1 MRQSDVDAL
10 DEFLRLTTQLESLNL
25 QIFGRERKDRRFGVE
40 GLSISTIDK
49 STIVFRKGTTQRL
62 RQLRSFTLLDDT
74 TVSAGGVWP
83 VLSHFLG
90 ESLQNLDLYVEH
102 LNPDQLHQIAKSWPC
117 LTEFIL
123 DGQGG
128 ASYTDISRFIE
139 SAKPPLIRLE
149 LHFSGLPES
158 DTDPA
163 SVVFESLL
171 HYGKDIEVL
180 HFSTAYGL
188 SRADLRVLAH
198 PECLPHLRELSIG
211 RFDYE
216 RTDMQRVAKA
226 HPCEKMIVAVLQS
239 HKTTLESISLEGEDL
254 LLGDAFVQACVE
266 LPQLHSIDR
275 VDFAAETSLR
285 LLECLFHKH
294 DWLGTDL
301 VQTAI
306 LRLSMRRVCA
316 ACLSVN
322 GDIVRTHRIHECP
335 EAASINF
342 QEAET
347 KQWPE
352 GE

>member
-1 MRQSDVDAL
+1 
-10 DEFLRLTTQLESLNL
+10 
-25 QIFGRERKDRRFGVE
+25 
-40 GLSISTIDK
+40 
-49 STIVFRKGTTQRL
+49 
-62 RQLRSFTLLDDT
+62 
-74 TVSAGGVWP
+74 
-83 VLSHFLG
+83 
-90 ESLQNLDLYVEH
+90 
-102 LNPDQLHQIAKSWPC
+102 
-117 LTEFIL
+117 L

-171 HYGKDIEVL
+171 HYGKDVEVL

-226 HPCEKMIVAVLQS
+226 HPCEKMIVAVL

-254 LLGDAFVQACVE
+254 LLGSAFVQACVE

-275 VDFAAETSLR
+275 VDFAAETSLT

-322 GDIVRTHRIHECP
+322 GDIVRTHRIYECP

-352 GE
+352 GKEHGYCSQCFIPIYMHSRLEDGGSGKCNWKATMEPLISFFAALDPAWKELTESGEPGYWRPILRILCRVRRGDWFWHLG